1 MDTPVIGRE
10 SELAYLATFL
20 DEVSCG
26 PLGLLVEGEAGIGK
40 TTLWRRGVAGA
51 MDRSYRVL
59 SCRPVQAEAKLSFAA
74 LGDLFGE
81 IGPDVLS
88 GLADPQRRALEIALL
103 RAEPGGCPP
112 DQRAVSVAA
121 VAVLR
126 HLAQAGPLVVAVD
139 DVQWLDGPSSRV
151 LEFAIRRLHDVPV
164 AMLVSFRTAAKV
176 VPLGL
181 DGALPEGNL
190 YRLPVGPLKL
200 GALQHLI
207 RTRTGASLSR
217 PVLLRIHAATGG
229 NPFFAL
235 EVARM
240 LQQKGAGYEPGQAL
254 PVPDDVRQLVRL
266 RLAELPL
273 RARRE
278 LLAVAALARPTVALV
293 EEITGAPERV
303 TGDLERA
310 ARAGI
315 IGLEAGRIVFTHPLL
330 GSAIYADAPD
340 GVRRS
345 LHRRLAQL
353 AAEPEERARHLAL
366 GADGPDS
373 GVAGALEEAAHLA
386 RSRGAPDAAA
396 ELFELAAK
404 LTPAAAARNRW
415 RRNVDAAC
423 CYYEVGDIVQARG
436 LLHDVVKV
444 ASSGADQARALLRL
458 ATVMHECEGPPRSVP
473 LLRQALPQAGD
484 DVVLRMELEGEF
496 AHELGEMGDLSGARS
511 HARAAVELAGRLG
524 DRAALASARAAEIIQ
539 DATVEGITPAILER
553 ARSLAEPGA
562 GSPADNGQLTSLDGP
577 RHTFALL
584 LMVVGDLD
592 RARRMFLEQDRRA
605 VERGADY
612 LREYMLWCLAR
623 VEYRAGKFERAAR
636 YAKQSHTASF
646 HQEAM
651 RQDFLYSAAEAAAAM
666 GDVEFAR
673 ATAREGL
680 AVAEGLGAPF
690 AAMRNRSVLG
700 FVELSV
706 GNLAAAHHHLA
717 PAVTAMHETGLGEP
731 AYIPFLPDEI
741 EALIGLGELSEAEAL
756 LAAFEQRGKV
766 LDRAWALATAARC
779 RGMLQAA
786 QGDLPA
792 AVRSVQRALTEHQRV
807 PQPFDLGRTLLV
819 LGTIQRRGR
828 KWGAARASLR
838 SALEVFEDLGAPL
851 WAEKARAE
859 LRRIGGRPAKS
870 AGLTAT
876 EEKVAELVASGL
888 TNREVAGALFMS
900 VNTVGANLSRIYH
913 KLGVRSRTELGAKL
927 APGRSAATR

>member
-1 MDTPVIGRE
+1 MDTPVIARE

-20 DEVSCG
+20 DEVPRG

-40 TTLWRRGVAGA
+40 TTLWRRGVAAA

-74 LGDLFGE
+74 LGDLFAE

-126 HLAQAGPLVVAVD
+126 RLAQGGPLVVAVD

-190 YRLPVGPLKL
+190 YRLPVGPLNL

-207 RTRTGASLSR
+207 RTRSGAALSR

-235 EVARM
+235 EMARM

-266 RLAELPL
+266 RLAELPP
-273 RARRE
+273 RARRV

-303 TGDLERA
+303 TRDLERA

-315 IGLEAGRIVFTHPLL
+315 ISLEAGRIVFTHPLL

-340 GVRRS
+340 RVRRS

-373 GVAGALEEAAHLA
+373 GVAEALEEAAHLA

-396 ELFELAAK
+396 ELFELAAR
-404 LTPAAAARNRW
+404 LTPAAAERNRW

-423 CYYEVGDIVQARG
+423 CYYEVGDTVQARG
-436 LLHDVVKV
+436 LLHDVVNV

-458 ATVMHECEGPPRSVP
+458 ATVMHECDGPPRSVP
-473 LLRQALPQAGD
+473 LLRKALPQAGD

-511 HARAAVELAGRLG
+511 HARAAVELAERLG
-524 DRAALASARAAEIIQ
+524 DQAALASARAAEIIQ

-562 GSPADNGQLTSLDGP
+562 GSPADNGQLTSLDAP
-577 RHTFALL
+577 QHTFALL
-584 LMVVGDLD
+584 LMVAGELD

-706 GNLAAAHHHLA
+706 GNLAGAHHHLA
-717 PAVTAMHETGLGEP
+717 PAVTAMHQTGLGEP

-741 EALIGLGELSEAEAL
+741 EALIGLGELGEAEVL
-756 LAAFEQRGKV
+756 LAAFEQRGQV
-766 LDRAWALATAARC
+766 LGRAWALATAARC

-859 LRRIGGRPAKS
+859 LRRIGGRPARN

-927 APGRSAATR
+927 ASGRSAATR